1 MTTGDS
7 WDDRRSEPREP
18 VSLRARVAYGPQLSA
33 WADCVVRNLS
43 PKGMMLE
50 IGEMYPLP
58 KRFVVLLIAEG
69 VAVDVDMK
77 WRRSAMTGVR
87 IAARHDLA
95 TTQEPRL
102 ESLKKDWKALRG
114 DA

>member
-1 MTTGDS
+1 MTTGTS

-18 VSLRARVAYGPQLSA
+18 VSLRARAAYGAGLSA
-33 WADCVVRNLS
+33 WADCTVRNIS
-43 PKGMMLE
+43 PKGMMIE
-50 IGEMYPLP
+50 VGEMYPLP

-77 WRRSAMTGVR
+77 WRRSAVTGLR

-95 TTQEPRL
+95 TTEDPRL
-102 ESLKKDWKALRG
+102 TGLKKDWQVLSG
-114 DA
+114 QG

>member
-7 WDDRRSEPREP
+7 WDDRRSETREP
-18 VSLRARVAYGPQLSA
+18 VSLRGRVAYGPQLNA
-33 WADCVVRNLS
+33 WADCMVRNLS
-43 PKGMMLE
+43 AKGMMLE

-87 IAARHDLA
+87 IAARYDLA

-102 ESLKKDWKALRG
+102 EGLKKDWKALRG

>member
-1 MTTGDS
+1 MTTGSS

-18 VSLRARVAYGPQLSA
+18 VNLRARAVYGPTLSA
-33 WADCVVRNLS
+33 WADCAVRNLS
-43 PKGMMLE
+43 PKGMMIE
-50 IGEMYPLP
+50 VGEMYPLP

-77 WRRSAMTGVR
+77 WRRSAVTGLR

-95 TTQEPRL
+95 TSDDPRL
-102 ESLKKDWKALRG
+102 ASLKKDWQALRG
-114 DA
+114 HG

>member
-18 VSLRARVAYGPQLSA
+18 VSLRARVAYGPTLNA
-33 WADCVVRNLS
+33 WADCTVRNLS
-43 PKGMMLE
+43 AKGLMLE

-69 VAVDVDMK
+69 VALDVDMK

-87 IAARHDLA
+87 IAARIDLA

-102 ESLKKDWKALRG
+102 EALKKDWKALRG